1 MAAFQQKA
9 NDLHSYIR
17 EIESKEKNYRRFKV
31 IAAILT
37 FVFTLVIVVWVWIVP
52 GSIDQLLSY
61 LALPSEQIS
70 YKAFEQNKLN
80 IREAENALRK
90 ENTFLLIQS
99 EEATDTIQNLYQLVE
114 YAKAHN
120 LDTSELA
127 QLRKNRLLESAA
139 YTRVEEMPYFPG
151 GKVALARY
159 LQSQLVYPQEA
170 RSNQIEGNVQVRFVI
185 QADGSISDVEI
196 VEGIGYGCDDEA
208 LRLVSEMPQWVPG
221 VQNNEKVPVYKA
233 LAIKFQLL

>member
-31 IAAILT
+31 IAAVLT
-37 FVFTLVIVVWVWIVP
+37 FIFTLAIVSWVWIVP
-52 GSIDQLLSY
+52 GSINQLISNLS
-61 LALPSEQIS
+61 LPSDKIS
-70 YKAFEQNKLN
+70 YETFNRDKLD
-80 IREAENALRK
+80 IFEAETALRK
-90 ENTFLLIQS
+90 KNTFLLIQS
-99 EEATDTIQNLYQLVE
+99 ESATDTIENLYQLVE
-114 YAKAHN
+114 YAKTHDI
-120 LDTSELA
+120 DTSGLA
-127 QLRKNRLLESAA
+127 KLRNTSSLESVA
-139 YTRVEEMPYFPG
+139 YTRVEKMPYFPG

-170 RSNQIEGNVQVRFVI
+170 RSEQIEGNVQVRFVI
-185 QADGSISDVEI
+185 QPDGSITNVEI
-196 VEGIGYGCDDEA
+196 VEGIGFGCDEEA
-208 LRLVSEMPQWVPG
+208 MRLVSEMPQWVPG

>member
-37 FVFTLVIVVWVWIVP
+37 FVFTLIIVSWVWIVP

-61 LALPSEQIS
+61 LTLPPEKIS
-70 YKAFEQNKLN
+70 YKIFEQEELDILK
-80 IREAENALRK
+80 AESALRR

-114 YAKAHN
+114 YAKAHD
-120 LDTSELA
+120 LDTSDLA
-127 QLRKNRLLESAA
+127 RLGKNRILESVA
-139 YTRVEEMPYFPG
+139 YTRVEKMPYFPG

-170 RSNQIEGNVQVRFVI
+170 RSNQVEGNVQVRFVI
-185 QADGSISDVEI
+185 QPDGSITDVEI
-196 VEGIGYGCDDEA
+196 VEGIGFGCDEEA